1 MNKHRYSKQKNRY
14 NKAKHAKH
22 ISQSKP
28 IKFTKNKYSSNK
40 FKGKR
45 IKKHTYQKNNRT
57 RINNKNKKKRL
68 ANTKERKDSYKG
80 NSRIFITRRNRSHG
94 TNKRLFEEFGS
105 FNPTKKK
112 QQSGGGLNKKTASS
126 CRTDKKTSNM
136 YTQTLRTII
145 KKNPKKKGIFKW
157 GDFRKQYRQNFEDL
171 GRINE
176 CAYLLFHGNCYR
188 NLMKEAIK
196 NLAIMIEV
204 LVKLLSN
211 QCRMIAKLGN
221 TPYYNMLVNSNSD
234 FRKIY
239 DNTVDNSELILKYYD
254 LFKYSYETNDNKRK
268 QHKQHD
274 YKNRNNIVDTIKQYT
289 ENSKKLRKYMI
300 NIKKSFAVAI
310 EVHYMYRKSTDKL
323 DGLIDTL
330 SKFSGSM
337 GGTEIEKVDKIKTKL
352 DEEFGAD
359 ELDDES
365 IIEEVDFVEEDDNF
379 NLNLSIGQEDL
390 TDINDIDQF
399 FSIVYN
405 RIVDSRSSLEE
416 EYVLKTF
423 LTNKYLWSAVS
434 FKNMYQLLEQVNNR
448 NSDEVYP
455 EYIHQKIAKKYI
467 NPDIGYSIILM
478 SHPSDTGKYYLP
490 QKELGAKAKFKL
502 AQPKNEKHIT
512 AIDKKIVIGSINSY
526 RINID
531 GYKNLWNDLLDEKI
545 NNDIIKKW
553 SGNSINQRNTVKY
566 VMDGTIKSL
575 LNIVVG
581 HRMSLKKGKGSG
593 ATGMVIPG
601 LVPYFTNILLE
612 NMPTSRETKLFRRK
626 QTDVTHGI
634 YDIPLI
640 NLCYKPILPFPST
653 VENDVIMEYNNLINA
668 KSNTFHEQ
676 VCINHNKISMLTDV
690 NNIYTKTKII
700 PNMIKYKSPNYE
712 SYINKF
718 ADILQLI
725 SQSDIVYPKM
735 INSKT
740 GVANREKYCFY
751 RGYLMDRQYFI
762 YNNRTCLLN
771 SSFNNDLLNADLLVS
786 PIDNLHTNNNVNIID
801 QANDIYHW
809 AGKPKYTDGLI
820 EYVDIID
827 GLVKG
832 SFGHFN
838 KPHDISFLELEN
850 INKKKFDIVK
860 ITSIN
865 KDADQSYYNN
875 DFFNE
880 AKTIRN
886 GNEHLHN
893 NILKSNI
900 KKIQFN
906 NKHIFYERIAKN
918 NLVLN
923 PIQMERSLFTETEP
937 NLLYFIIV
945 NCLHFT
951 KYFQN
956 VYDQHITN
964 ITDFNDISYM
974 QPNKVSNKYDYYLN
988 YFNPDPKLVDDK
1000 EFKALEYDNYGF
1012 IETNYLTKMIKKDRS
1027 ATGKPIRLG
1036 QNCLTYYDENN
1047 KKYIDVKP
1055 NPEVYHKYRSTQYN
1069 NNNSIVFLTTPF
1081 FTSSPDLSRTKPVTY
1096 DKDKDKD
1103 NIGLGPTEKPSMNY
1117 NMPFRI
1123 YQIPYYRQERD
1134 ARNLMLLGNH
1144 RHNYNENNLRLNVNS
1159 KKFKSPIDHIPN
1171 FWYRIQSYLEHV
1183 NQSLK
1188 DLSLW
1193 LPFKSNIRNLDLS
1206 LIDPFYDDDFMKP
1219 ENYYV
1224 PPGFYDKD
1232 GFFSLYHH
1240 DLEDRL
1246 MLYKAPIEF
1255 FNVRPTN
1262 MRIYDTY
1269 NNTFR
1274 YIDPYNMMKYPHYF
1288 CMGTVNEYRGALMN
1302 SDEFNNRADLNV
1314 MTVLSK
1320 PSVLLEII
1328 FLYVL
1333 QMTNINLYDD
1343 LHQVFKNKEK
1353 YKASDTFLNE
1363 YLTMLY
1369 YIFLPTI
1376 LVGSDIDYN
1385 NVNLAPLTASQD
1397 NNTIENNGI
1406 KYKDNQLK
1414 NKYYRPIFQDTV
1426 SNMFEYLKHSPG
1438 GSIATHTHETILQ
1451 DRNRTFGRFKEEHQ
1465 DKLGGKYTFNIPF
1478 LPAVQ
1483 LRNPMIMGSVG
1494 PSKQLAND
1502 IFVKYLH
1509 KTGDDAYNRRIY
1521 DIAITDLQAYFIELT
1536 SVAGNNQIIKVDNDN
1551 ARILPALMGAI
1562 HAIVNRKYI
1571 FENNAAAALAPLAGA
1586 AVPPVTAAQVNH
1598 AMQTLAITN
1607 NIEELYNYKILLLEK
1622 CAQLEIISVE
1632 EYKDGIWNYDEHD
1645 KLLTP
1650 ELRRK
1655 YPKSPYINLDSFGR
1669 RNEKIYE
1676 SLLDDTLGLNANDN
1690 PINRN
1695 DPNKFVDSGYQ
1706 PLNKIISQMANA
1718 VDGGLIP
1725 RRAPPNRPNNLNLI
1739 NFNVDVTDK
1748 YPWRHKLVK
1757 ALKNIVNNT
1766 GKLPNFTKELDLFI
1780 IREHKYQTPNIK
1792 LHCSVRAQ
1800 KFIERYLTM
1809 YETVGFENTKQ
1820 NLSHLYGIPTGHEEE
1835 NSLVVEMETF
1845 LDKTPGAIIHK
1856 ENSIHHRLTDP
1867 YKRNSK
1873 NLHLMN
1879 LYNMEPVYPQAYPDV
1894 TKYFPT
1900 GLGPFYDKKLMD
1912 TKSGYS
1918 SNYIPD
1924 DTLPKEKYVQLE
1936 KLFKQPI
1943 QMNPNDDIMKY
1954 TFIDTG
1960 DDNKGDLESRLNMQN
1975 FEWRHRTSQDHF
1987 QLTMD
1992 YKKRKHFIPMGRQAD
2007 FDFPWENACDI
2018 NSNMMD
2024 INNGLLP
2031 VSQLI
2036 DPVEDIKHENKIKKE
2051 VKFNWAMN
2059 YRHKPVYVMNGLFLP
2074 EDMQIDEHTEIKQF
2088 FDENKVGVFEFK
2100 VDQYVEKHQN
2110 PALLTH
2116 YEQTD
2121 NAALPVPVLT
2131 IPATRK
2137 MDLKGT
2143 NKPDL
2148 PKETPDAAISWQAHN
2163 QNRLPENPSKTAG
2176 DFVKNNQYI
2185 VDMEAKV
2192 KNSSFKH
2199 LGFLP
2204 SGLHPDQVQRI
2215 ELFLNTK
2222 RNLVKE
2228 IEIETGKKV
2237 ISNILKILRYHKHH
2251 LGIITRSMKQNSNN
2265 IQDLY
2270 KSTSQLIREK
2280 QKIGLQSSTID
2291 KDGKV
2296 KFSMQDS
2303 LSAEYIRDGTSEKF
2317 FKLTEDIMLYFV
2329 PKKDKRHLF
2338 GYTEML
2344 NVVYALTDILI
2355 DIVIMIAGSYGFI
2368 VNRDILLGVYSA
2380 DKKNS
2385 FIVYED
2391 TIADKSKIKLDDN
2404 IDGFNFNNIYIE
2416 LMKLFQQDE
2425 QDRFDF
2431 KPEDLVNPDV
2441 LAKAIKPNMGINLI
2455 NHIYINKIKVFDYH
2469 KHNIDS
2475 IKNPTIDELFKAIRR
2490 KKEEQSK
2497 LYLGRPIDLIRKN

>member
-1 MNKHRYSKQKNRY
+1 MNQDRYSKHKNKD
-14 NKAKHAKH
+14 NKDKHVKRASQAK
-22 ISQSKP
+22 Q

-45 IKKHTYQKNNRT
+45 IQKHTYKKNNRSKL
-57 RINNKNKKKRL
+57 NNKYKKNL
-68 ANTKERKDSYKG
+68 ANTKERKNSYKG
-80 NSRIFITRRNRSHG
+80 ESRIFITRRNRSHG
-94 TNKRLFEEFGS
+94 TDKKLVEKLGS

-112 QQSGGGLNKKTASS
+112 QQSGGALNRKTTTS
-126 CRTDKKTSNM
+126 CKADKKTSNI
-136 YTQTLRTII
+136 YTESLRIII
-145 KKNPKKKGIFKW
+145 KKNPKRKGIFKW
-157 GDFRKQYRQNFEDL
+157 ADFRKQYKENFEDL

-176 CAYLLFHGNCYR
+176 CSYLLYYGNCYR
-188 NLMKEAIK
+188 NLMKESVK
-196 NLAIMIEV
+196 NLAVMIEI

-221 TPYYNMLVNSNSD
+221 TPYYNILVNNDSD

-254 LFKYSYETNDNKRK
+254 LFKYSYEINDNKKK
-268 QHKQHD
+268 QHKQYD

-289 ENSKKLRKYMI
+289 ENAKKLRKYMI
-300 NIKKSFAVAI
+300 NIKKAFAVAI

-330 SKFSGSM
+330 SKFSGNM

-359 ELDDES
+359 ELKEES
-365 IIEEVDFVEEDDNF
+365 IIEEVDFVEEEDKF

-390 TDINDIDQF
+390 TDINDIEQF
-399 FSIVYN
+399 FSIVYKK
-405 RIVDSRSSLEE
+405 IVDSRSALEE

-467 NPDIGYSIILM
+467 NPDVGFSIILL
-478 SHPSDTGKYYLP
+478 SHPPDKGAYYLP
-490 QKELGAKAKFKL
+490 QKELGAKRKWFNFEA
-502 AQPKNEKHIT
+502 NNKHIT
-512 AIDKKIVIGSINSY
+512 AADKKVVIERINSY
-526 RINID
+526 KINMD
-531 GYKNLWNDLLDEKI
+531 GYKNLWNELLDDKI
-545 NNDIIKKW
+545 NNDIMKKW
-553 SGNSINQRNTVKY
+553 SNNSINQRNTVKY
-566 VMDGTIKSL
+566 VMDNTIKSL

-581 HRMSLKKGKGSG
+581 HRMSLKKSNSSG

-612 NMPTSRETKLFRRK
+612 NMPTSRESKLFRRK
-626 QTDVTHGI
+626 EAEVSHGI

-640 NLCYKPILPFPST
+640 NLCYKPVLPFPNT
-653 VENDVIMEYNNLINA
+653 VENETIMNNNNFINVKDNALI
-668 KSNTFHEQ
+668 EQ
-676 VCINHNKISMLTDV
+676 VCISHNKISMLTDV
-690 NNIYTKTKII
+690 NNIYTRTKIM
-700 PNMIKYKSPNYE
+700 PNMIKYQNGNYTN
-712 SYINKF
+712 YYNNL
-718 ADILQLI
+718 ADIFQLI
-725 SQSDIVYPKM
+725 SQSDIVHPKM
-735 INSKT
+735 INSTLSDNISHKI
-740 GVANREKYCFY
+740 FY

-762 YNNRTCLLN
+762 YNTKDCLLN
-771 SSFNNDLLNADLLVS
+771 KKFEPLKPISLLS
-786 PIDNLHTNNNVNIID
+786 KQGELHTIQNLNIVNK
-801 QANDIYHW
+801 ANDIYHW

-820 EYVDIID
+820 EYTDVID
-827 GLVKG
+827 GLIKG

-838 KPHDISFLELEN
+838 KPYDLSFMQLEN
-850 INKKKFDIVK
+850 IGNKKFDIVK
-860 ITSIN
+860 ITLIN
-865 KDADQSYYNN
+865 KNNNNKYYDN

-880 AKTIRN
+880 AKTIRS

-893 NILKSNI
+893 NILKHNI
-900 KKIQFN
+900 KLLQFN
-906 NKHIFYERIAKN
+906 DQIITFEPISKN

-923 PIQMERSLFTETEP
+923 PIQMERSLFTETAP
-937 NLLYFIIV
+937 NILYFMIV

-974 QPNKVSNKYDYYLN
+974 QPNKVSDKYDYYLN

-1000 EFKALEYDNYGF
+1000 EFKALEYDNYGV
-1012 IETNYLTKMIKKDRS
+1012 IETNHLTKMIKKDRRNI
-1027 ATGKPIRLG
+1027 GKPVRLG
-1036 QNCLTYYDENN
+1036 QKCLTYYNN
-1047 KKYIDVKP
+1047 SNKYIDVKP

-1081 FTSSPDLSRTKPVTY
+1081 FIRSADLARTDLAVYGKNGV
-1096 DKDKDKD
+1096 
-1103 NIGLGPTEKPSMNY
+1103 GLGPNDKPSMNY
-1117 NMPFRI
+1117 NMPFHI

-1134 ARNLMLLGNH
+1134 ARYLMLLGNH
-1144 RHNYNENNLRLNVNS
+1144 RHNYNNNNLRLNVNS
-1159 KKFKSPIDHIPN
+1159 KKFISPIDHIPN

-1193 LPFKSNIRNLDLS
+1193 LPFKNNIKNLNLND
-1206 LIDPFYDDDFMKP
+1206 IDPFYDADFMNKD
-1219 ENYYV
+1219 NYYV
-1224 PPGFYDKD
+1224 PPGFYDKN

-1262 MRIYDTY
+1262 MKIYDTCHSA
-1269 NNTFR
+1269 FR

-1288 CMGTVNEYRGALMN
+1288 CMGTVNEFNNGTSTIN
-1302 SDEFNNRADLNV
+1302 NEEFNDIGDLSV

-1328 FLYVL
+1328 FLYIL
-1333 QMTNINLYDD
+1333 QMININLYDD

-1353 YKASDTFLNE
+1353 YKVSDMFLNE

-1376 LVGSDIDYN
+1376 LVGNDIDYN
-1385 NVNLAPLTASQD
+1385 NVQLAPLTASQD
-1397 NNTIENNGI
+1397 NNIIENDGI
-1406 KYKDNQLK
+1406 KYKNNELK
-1414 NKYYRPIFQDTV
+1414 NKYYRPIFQDTI
-1426 SNMFEYLKHSPG
+1426 SKMFNYLKNSPG
-1438 GSIATHTHETILQ
+1438 GAVAINNHETILK
-1451 DRNRTFGRFKEEHQ
+1451 DNNRTFGRFKEDQQH
-1465 DKLGGKYTFNIPF
+1465 KLGGKYTFNIPF

-1483 LRNPMIMGSVG
+1483 LRNPMVVGSVG
-1494 PSKQLAND
+1494 PSKQITND
-1502 IFVKYLH
+1502 IFLKYLY
-1509 KTGDDAYNRRIY
+1509 KNGDNNYNQNIY
-1521 DIAITDLQAYFIELT
+1521 NTAITYLNNYFEPIDTTNGNSFIFTPNGVTYLFTNSTPTSPVATPTGPVQTPALT
-1536 SVAGNNQIIKVDNDN
+1536 SPPTGPIAHNDISNALQTFLNTPNDGQI
-1551 ARILPALMGAI
+1551 
-1562 HAIVNRKYI
+1562 
-1571 FENNAAAALAPLAGA
+1571 
-1586 AVPPVTAAQVNH
+1586 
-1598 AMQTLAITN
+1598 
-1607 NIEELYNYKILLLEK
+1607 YNYKLVLLEK
-1622 CAQLEIISVE
+1622 CSELKIINIE
-1632 EYKDGIWNYDEHD
+1632 EYKDEIWDFDEHD
-1645 KLLTP
+1645 KLLPP
-1650 ELRRK
+1650 ELRRL
-1655 YPKSPYINLDSFGR
+1655 YPKSPYLNLNSFTRRDETLYNTLYDDNNNIINNSIME
-1669 RNEKIYE
+1669 N
-1676 SLLDDTLGLNANDN
+1676 DT
-1690 PINRN
+1690 NR
-1695 DPNKFVDSGYQ
+1695 FVDSCYK
-1706 PLNKIISQMANA
+1706 PLNKIISQMSYA
-1718 VDGGLIP
+1718 VDGALPLRNGISL
-1725 RRAPPNRPNNLNLI
+1725 NKSNNLNLI
-1739 NFNVDVTDK
+1739 KFNVDVSDK
-1748 YPWRHKLVK
+1748 YPWRSKLAK

-1766 GKLPNFTKELDLFI
+1766 GIAKFTNDLDLFI
-1780 IREHKYQTPNIK
+1780 VREHIHQTPNIK

-1809 YETVGFENTKQ
+1809 YETVGFENINNISDSAGNVFK
-1820 NLSHLYGIPTGHEEE
+1820 E
-1835 NSLVVEMETF
+1835 NSLVVNMETF
-1845 LDKTPGAIIHK
+1845 MNTTVKDTI

-1879 LYNMEPVYPQAYPDV
+1879 LYNMEPVYPQSYPDA
-1894 TKYFPT
+1894 TRYFPT
-1900 GLGPFYDKKLMD
+1900 GLGPFYDTNLMNSE
-1912 TKSGYS
+1912 TGYS

-1924 DTLPKEKYVQLE
+1924 DTLPKEKYIRLE

-1960 DDNKGDLESRLNMQN
+1960 SDKGDIETRLNMQN
-1975 FEWRHRTSQDHF
+1975 FEWRHKTSQDHY
-1987 QLTMD
+1987 QLVMD
-1992 YKKRKHFIPMGRQAD
+1992 YENRKHFIPMGRQAD
-2007 FDFPWENACDI
+2007 FDFPWEYACDV
-2018 NSNMMD
+2018 NNNMKN

-2031 VSQLI
+2031 VSQMV
-2036 DPVEDIKHENKIKKE
+2036 DPVNDIKFNNNIKKE
-2051 VKFNWAMN
+2051 VRYNWAMN

-2074 EDMQIDEHTEIKQF
+2074 EDIQIEEHNEIKQF

-2100 VDQYVEKHQN
+2100 VDQYQEKYQN

-2116 YEQTD
+2116 YEQTH
-2121 NAALPVPVLT
+2121 NTAIN
-2131 IPATRK
+2131 IPDDRK
-2137 MDLKGT
+2137 MNLKTGI

-2148 PKETPDAAISWQAHN
+2148 PEETPDAALNWNTYSSN
-2163 QNRLPENPSKTAG
+2163 PMPENPSKANNG
-2176 DFVKNNQYI
+2176 DIYVKNNQYI

-2192 KNSSFKH
+2192 KNSSFRH

-2204 SGLHPDQVQRI
+2204 SGLHPDQMQRI

-2222 RNLVKE
+2222 RNLVKD
-2228 IEIETGKKV
+2228 IEIEVGKKV
-2237 ISNILKILRYHKHH
+2237 IGNILKILRYHKHH
-2251 LGIITRSMKQNSNN
+2251 LGIITRSMKQNANN

-2270 KSTSQLIREK
+2270 KSNEQLIREK

-2355 DIVIMIAGSYGFI
+2355 DIVIMIAESYGFI
-2368 VNRDILLGVYSA
+2368 VNKDILLGIYSVN
-2380 DKKNS
+2380 KKNS
-2385 FIVYED
+2385 FVIYEE
-2391 TIADKSKIKLDDN
+2391 TIADKSKIKLDSN
-2404 IDGFNFNNIYIE
+2404 IEGFNFNNMYIE

-2425 QDRFDF
+2425 EERFSF
-2431 KPEDLVNPDV
+2431 KPEELVNPDV
-2441 LAKAIKPNMGINLI
+2441 LTKAIKPNMGINLI
-2455 NHIYINKIKVFDYH
+2455 NHIYVNKIKVFDYH

-2490 KKEEQSK
+2490 NKEEQSK
-2497 LYLGRPIDLIRKN
+2497 LYLGRPIDLNRN